1 MTDEMNPEEKD
12 GEEGDS
18 LSEEEALLDQI
29 TVTPEDSAQFPSEL
43 ILETQA
49 PLHDEQR
56 QTVYQKI
63 LQLTVPQKI
72 RLAMLGNREAR
83 NILIQDRNRIISM
96 AVLRSPKLSEN
107 DALSYAQQRNLPQD
121 VFAVLG
127 KNKRWT
133 KYYPVKLALV
143 NNPKTPLHISM
154 RFIEYLTERDLKALS
169 RNKNVSSVLN
179 QSARNTLQKRGK
191 QA

>member
-1 MTDEMNPEEKD
+1 MTDETIREEN
-12 GEEGDS
+12 EEGDG

-29 TVTPEDSAQFPSEL
+29 TAAPEDSDPFPSEL
-43 ILETQA
+43 VVETQA
-49 PLHDEQR
+49 HLNDEQR
-56 QTVYQKI
+56 QNLYQKI
-63 LQLTVPQKI
+63 LHLRVPQKI

-121 VFAVLG
+121 VFTVLG
-127 KNKRWT
+127 KSKRWT
-133 KYYPVKLALV
+133 KSYPVKLALV

-154 RFIEYLTERDLKALS
+154 RFMEYLTERDLKALS
-169 RNKNVSSVLN
+169 RNKNVSSVLTH
-179 QSARNTLQKRGK
+179 SARNILQKRGK